1 MPVAAFSHYFVQN
14 NGLHGLFFPLGQR
27 ENECI
32 ILLSGTLGNMQFSL
46 NSYSS
51 TVGTLGIM
59 WDREAMRRKTIFHM
73 KCISA
78 NRLYGGH
85 LARNH
90 HTKVGHSLVWYF
102 QSVY

>member
-1 MPVAAFSHYFVQN
+1 MQVQGKKERKRFNYRRQILLVSMPVAAFSHYFVQN

-32 ILLSGTLGNMQFSL
+32 ILLSGTLGNVQFSL

-59 WDREAMRRKTIFHM
+59 GQRGNEEEDNLSHEM
-73 KCISA
+73 
-78 NRLYGGH
+78 
-85 LARNH
+85 
-90 HTKVGHSLVWYF
+90 YF
-102 QSVY
+102 CK